1 MMAMQVDA
9 PVPPPPPPRVPP
21 GQPQSKSEAKPELE
35 LHPQPSGVATAVRSK
50 PRVPTPPP
58 RPPPWLA
65 SPPAEFSKIEHSVE
79 VPGFGRK
86 GEGKDANYG
95 TQVKE
100 PQVVPISELPPEVR
114 GKVELEPDLDAAL
127 ASEIP
132 DPIAATTSEV
142 EEWIESGYTR
152 LVDLSSKIPP
162 EIGESILWKGLRK
175 GKSGGPSTKV
185 EFFHGRIRFVSV
197 EDDEIYLFLD

>member
-9 PVPPPPPPRVPP
+9 PVPPPPRPPVPP

-35 LHPQPSGVATAVRSK
+35 LHPQPSGVATAVRSR
-50 PRVPTPPP
+50 RVPTPPP
-58 RPPPWLA
+58 RPPPSLA
-65 SPPAEFSKIEHSVE
+65 SPPLEFSKIEHSIE
-79 VPGFGRK
+79 VPSFGRK

-95 TQVKE
+95 TQVPE
-100 PQVVPISELPPEVR
+100 PQVVPISELPPWRR
-114 GKVELEPDLDAAL
+114 GKVEHLPDLDTAP

-132 DPIAATTSEV
+132 QPIAATTSEV

-197 EDDEIYLFLD
+197 EENDIYLFLD